1 MRPGANHR
9 GAHGLRRELHV
20 HLTQAR
26 MLMQGRGQQRPDIGK
41 TERIGGL
48 MAVAL
53 PHSAGKGNHLRLNT
67 RRQYFGLHQP
77 LRQR

>member
-26 MLMQGRGQQRPDIGK
+26 MLVQGRGQQRPDIGK

-53 PHSAGKGNHLRLNT
+53 PTPPERVITSG
-67 RRQYFGLHQP
+67 
-77 LRQR
+77 